1 MLSIPFMVKSYIME
15 KHTQWIR
22 ISVILISVVFFI
34 LISIPN
40 ARASENIAMVS
51 MFEPDE
57 GIMIPVIQRMIAPR
71 ETIKDYLYYF
81 LLYSYYFYGF
91 PFFASSAFVS
101 LPLQWL
107 NQIDNIPVLMFTLR
121 QLISVLPMV
130 LSVLLL
136 VYMHDRFKTIRSILL
151 TLFLLLVPAL
161 IQNGFWWHPDGIVL
175 LLSTLVLYF
184 LYTDQHKL
192 GWRFLAAAFFCG
204 VLTATKLVG
213 AYFFLAVGLT
223 IIWSIVNKDV
233 TWKKAVIK
241 SLAFIAIMS
250 ATFIISNPFLL
261 IESHRTWY
269 INIFRKQTELLSIGY
284 GIIYDR
290 GLKASWPLMRQ
301 YYGEAIFILATLGIT
316 VWNIIKQETRFLHA
330 LTLAWFVPL
339 TISVITFS
347 HFKYQYWLPVAIPL
361 FCNWVTLLPQKIR
374 LNFTTPS
381 FGQVIKTSIMLIFIV
396 QMILFGVQ
404 SGRMLIDRTFRKEN
418 SAEVI
423 FYDLAMSQLEPIGDK
438 PVYAYYDYR
447 LYMPPKENWVFE
459 TSFELLDYDF
469 ITSRNYDVLLLLQQ
483 RIRDYL
489 HPNAVG
495 VDPES
500 FARAQAFYQDADDG
514 NLDGYF
520 LLFRNETALLF
531 IREDVCR
538 RDFAPGTCQ

>member
-1 MLSIPFMVKSYIME
+1 MVKSYIME
-15 KHTQWIR
+15 KQSKWIR
-22 ISVILISVVFFI
+22 ISVILISFAFII
-34 LISIPN
+34 LITIPN
-40 ARASENIAMVS
+40 AKASENIAMVS

-57 GIMIPVIQRMIAPR
+57 GIMIPVIRSMIAPR

-91 PFFASSAFVS
+91 PFFASSALVS
-101 LPLQWL
+101 LPLQWM
-107 NQIDNIPVLMFTLR
+107 NQIDNIPWLMLALR
-121 QLISVLPMV
+121 QVISVLPMV

-136 VYMHDRFKTIRSILL
+136 VYMHDRFRTIRSIILCI
-151 TLFLLLVPAL
+151 FLLLVPAV

-175 LLSTLVLYF
+175 LLSTVVLYF

-192 GWRFLAAAFFCG
+192 GWRFLGAAFFCG

-213 AYFFLAVGLT
+213 AYFFLAVGLAV
-223 IIWSIVNKDV
+223 IWSIVNKDV
-233 TWKKAVIK
+233 TWKKAVIR
-241 SLAFIAIMS
+241 SLAFIGIMV

-269 INIFRKQTELLSIGY
+269 INIFRKQTELLSFGY

-290 GLKASWPLMRQ
+290 GLRASWPLMRQ

-316 VWNIIKQETRFLHA
+316 VWNIIKQKTRFLHG
-330 LTLAWFVPL
+330 LILAWFVPL

-361 FCNWVTLLPQKIR
+361 FCNWVTILPQKTR
-374 LNFTTPS
+374 LNLKTPS
-381 FGQVIKTSIMLIFIV
+381 LSQVTKIILLVIFFV

-404 SGRMLIDRTFRKEN
+404 STRLLIDRTYRKEN

-423 FYDLAMSQLEPIGDK
+423 FYDLAMDQLDPIGEK

-447 LYMPPKENWVFE
+447 LYMPAKENWVTE
-459 TSFELLDYDF
+459 TSFELLDYEF
-469 ITSRNYDVLLLLQQ
+469 ITSRNFDVLFLLEQ

-495 VDPES
+495 VDSES
-500 FARAQAFYQDADDG
+500 FARAQAFYRDADDG
-514 NLDGYF
+514 SLEGYI
-520 LLFRNETALLF
+520 LLFRNETALLYL
-531 IREDVCR
+531 REDVCR
-538 RDFAPGTCQ
+538 RDFDPATCH

>member
-1 MLSIPFMVKSYIME
+1 MVKSYIME
-15 KHTQWIR
+15 KQSKQIR
-22 ISVILISVVFFI
+22 TSVILISFAFLI

-40 ARASENIAMVS
+40 AKASENIAMVS

-57 GIMIPVIQRMIAPR
+57 GIMIPVIRSMIAPR

-91 PFFASSAFVS
+91 PFFASSALVS
-101 LPLQWL
+101 LPLQWM
-107 NQIDNIPVLMFTLR
+107 NQIDNIPWLMLTLR

-136 VYMHDRFKTIRSILL
+136 VYMHDRFRTIRSTLL
-151 TLFLLLVPAL
+151 VVFLLLVPAV

-223 IIWSIVNKDV
+223 VIWSIVNKDV
-233 TWKKAVIK
+233 TWKKAVIR
-241 SLAFIAIMS
+241 SLAFIGIMV

-269 INIFRKQTELLSIGY
+269 INIFRKQTELLSFGY

-290 GLKASWPLMRQ
+290 GLRASWPLMRQ
-301 YYGEAIFILATLGIT
+301 YYGEAIFIAVTLGIT
-316 VWNIIKQETRFLHA
+316 IWNIVKQETRFLHA

-381 FGQVIKTSIMLIFIV
+381 LSQVIKIILLLVFCV
-396 QMILFGVQ
+396 QMIFFGVQ
-404 SGRMLIDRTFRKEN
+404 STRLLIERTYRKEN

-423 FYDLAMSQLEPIGDK
+423 FYELAMDQLEPIGDNS
-438 PVYAYYDYR
+438 VYAYYDYR
-447 LYMPPKENWVFE
+447 LYMPPKDNWVSE

-469 ITSRNYDVLLLLQQ
+469 ITSRNFDVLFLLQQ

-500 FARAQAFYQDADDG
+500 FARAQAFYRDADDG
-514 NLDGYF
+514 ILEDYI
-520 LLFRNETALLF
+520 LLFRNETALLY
-531 IREDVCR
+531 IREDICR
-538 RDFAPGTCQ
+538 RDFEPGICQ

>member
-1 MLSIPFMVKSYIME
+1 MRT
-15 KHTQWIR
+15 HTKWIR
-22 ISVILISVVFFI
+22 ISVILISLAFFV

-40 ARASENIAMVS
+40 AKASENIAMVS

-57 GIMIPVIQRMIAPR
+57 GIMIPVIRSMIAPR
-71 ETIKDYLYYF
+71 ETVKDYLYYF

-91 PFFASSAFVS
+91 PFFASSALVS

-107 NQIDNIPVLMFTLR
+107 NQIDNIPMLMLTLR

-136 VYMHDRFKTIRSILL
+136 VYMHDRFRTFRSTIL
-151 TLFLLLVPAL
+151 TLFLLLVPAV

-192 GWRFLAAAFFCG
+192 GWRFLAAAFVCG

-213 AYFFLAVGLT
+213 AYFFLAVGLS
-223 IIWSIVNKDV
+223 IIWGLVTKEV
-233 TWKKAVIK
+233 TWKKAVIR
-241 SLAFIAIMS
+241 SLAFIGIMA
-250 ATFIISNPFLL
+250 ATFILSNPFLL

-269 INIFRKQTELLSIGY
+269 INIFRKQTELLSLGY

-290 GLKASWPLMRQ
+290 GLRASWPLMRQ

-316 VWNIIKQETRFLHA
+316 IWNIIKRETRFLHA
-330 LTLAWFVPL
+330 LILAWFVPL

-361 FCNWVTLLPQKIR
+361 FCNWVTILPDKIK
-374 LNFTTPS
+374 LNFKTPS
-381 FGQVIKTSIMLIFIV
+381 FSQVIKIILLVIFFV
-396 QMILFGVQ
+396 QMIFFGVQ
-404 SGRMLIDRTFRKEN
+404 SSRMLIERTFRMEN

-423 FYDLAMSQLEPIGDK
+423 FYDLAMNQLEPIGDK

-447 LYMPPKENWVFE
+447 LYMPPKENWVTE

-469 ITSRNYDVLLLLQQ
+469 IQSRNFDILFLLQQ
-483 RIRDYL
+483 RINDYL

-500 FARAQAFYQDADDG
+500 FARAQVFYQDAQDG
-514 NLDGYF
+514 SLAGYV

-531 IREDVCR
+531 IREDVCQ
-538 RDFAPGTCQ
+538 RDFEPGTCQ

>member
-1 MLSIPFMVKSYIME
+1 MNN
-15 KHTQWIR
+15 HTKWIR
-22 ISVILISVVFFI
+22 ISVILISVAFFV

-40 ARASENIAMVS
+40 AKASENIAMVS

-57 GIMIPVIQRMIAPR
+57 GIMIPVIRSMIAPR
-71 ETIKDYLYYF
+71 ETVKDYLYYF

-91 PFFASSAFVS
+91 PFFASSAIVS

-107 NQIDNIPVLMFTLR
+107 NQIDNIPILMLTLR

-136 VYMHDRFKTIRSILL
+136 VYMHDRFRTIRSILL
-151 TLFLLLVPAL
+151 TLFLLLVPAI

-175 LLSTLVLYF
+175 LLSTIVLYF

-213 AYFFLAVGLT
+213 AYFFLAVGLSV
-223 IIWSIVNKDV
+223 IWSIINKDV

-241 SLAFIAIMS
+241 SLAFIGIM
-250 ATFIISNPFLL
+250 AVTFILSNPFLL

-269 INIFRKQTELLSIGY
+269 INIFRKQTELLSFGY

-301 YYGEAIFILATLGIT
+301 YYGEAFFIVATLGIT
-316 VWNIIKQETRFLHA
+316 IWNIIKQETRFLHA

-361 FCNWVTLLPQKIR
+361 FCNWITFLPVKFK
-374 LNFTTPS
+374 LDFKTPS
-381 FGQVIKTSIMLIFIV
+381 FSQVIKIILLLIFCV
-396 QMILFGVQ
+396 QLILFGVQ
-404 SGRMLIDRTFRKEN
+404 SSRMLIDRTLRKDN

-423 FYDLAMSQLEPIGDK
+423 FYELAMDQLEPLEGQS
-438 PVYAYYDYR
+438 VFAYYDYR
-447 LYMPPKENWVFE
+447 LYMPAKENWVSE

-469 ITSRNYDVLLLLQQ
+469 IQSRNFDVLFLLQQ

-489 HPNAVG
+489 NPNAIG
-495 VDPES
+495 IDPDS
-500 FARAQAFYQDADDG
+500 FAQAQAFYQDARDG
-514 NLDGYF
+514 TINGYYLIF
-520 LLFRNETALLF
+520 ENETALLF
-531 IREDVCR
+531 VRQDVCQR
-538 RDFAPGTCQ
+538 NFEPVICQ

>member
-1 MLSIPFMVKSYIME
+1 MVKFDIME

-22 ISVILISVVFFI
+22 LSVILISIAFFV

-40 ARASENIAMVS
+40 AKASENIAMVS

-57 GIMIPVIQRMIAPR
+57 GIMIPVIRSMIAPR
-71 ETIKDYLYYF
+71 ETVKDHLYYF

-91 PFFASSAFVS
+91 PFFASSALVS

-107 NQIDNIPVLMFTLR
+107 NQIDNIPMLMLTLR
-121 QLISVLPMV
+121 QVISVLPMV
-130 LSVLLL
+130 LAVLLL
-136 VYMHDRFKTIRSILL
+136 VYMNDRFRTIRSILM
-151 TLFLLLVPAL
+151 TLFLMLVPAL

-175 LLSTLVLYF
+175 LLSTLVLFF

-213 AYFFLAVGLT
+213 AYFFLAVGLAV
-223 IIWSIVNKDV
+223 IWSIVNKDV

-241 SLAFIAIMS
+241 SLAFIGIMA
-250 ATFIISNPFLL
+250 ATFIASNPFLL

-269 INIFRKQTELLSIGY
+269 INIFRKQTELLSFGY

-290 GLKASWPLMRQ
+290 GLRASWPLMRQ
-301 YYGEAIFILATLGIT
+301 YYGEAIFIIATLGIT
-316 VWNIIKQETRFLHA
+316 IWNIIKQETRFLHA

-361 FCNWVTLLPQKIR
+361 FCNWVTFLPDKIK
-374 LNFTTPS
+374 LDLKTPS
-381 FGQVIKTSIMLIFIV
+381 LGQVIKIILLVIFSA

-404 SGRMLIDRTFRKEN
+404 STRMLIERTFRAEN
-418 SAEVI
+418 SAEVS
-423 FYDLAMSQLEPIGDK
+423 FYDLAMNQLEPIGDK
-438 PVYAYYDYR
+438 AVYAYYDYR
-447 LYMPPKENWVFE
+447 LYMPAKQNWVTE
-459 TSFELLDYDF
+459 TSFELLDYSF
-469 ITSRNYDVLLLLQQ
+469 IQSRNFDVLFLLQQ
-483 RIRDYL
+483 RINDYL

-500 FARAQAFYQDADDG
+500 FARAQAFYQDAQDG
-514 NLDGYF
+514 SLAGYI
-520 LLFRNETALLF
+520 LLFRNETALLY
-531 IREDVCR
+531 IREDVCQ
-538 RDFAPGTCQ
+538 RDFEPGTCQ